1 MQQKF
6 NSLSDKFFIEKSVK
20 IDKTAIIYPGVILSG
35 TTIIEAGAVIMPGC
49 VIVDSKVGKNTI
61 VKNSYIEKSE
71 IGEGCEVGP
80 FSNLRPGSIIS
91 DKVKVG
97 AFCET
102 KNVCVGRLS
111 KISHL
116 CYVGDAVVGEKC
128 NIGCGVVF
136 ANFNGKI
143 KQKTH
148 IGNHV
153 FVGCNVNLVAP
164 LRVSDDAY
172 ICAGTTVTEDVS
184 KGAFV
189 IGRTRAVSKDCK
201 AKIYWE

>member
-1 MQQKF
+1 MQPKF
-6 NSLSDKFFIEKSVK
+6 NSLLDKSLIEKSVK
-20 IDKTAIIYPGVILSG
+20 IDKTAIIYPGVLISG
-35 TTIIEAGAVIMPGC
+35 TTIIDAGAVIMPGC
-49 VIVDSKVGKNTI
+49 VIVDSKIGKNTI

-71 IGEGCEVGP
+71 VGENCEIGP

-102 KNVCVGRLS
+102 KNACVGRLS

-116 CYVGDAVVGEKC
+116 CYVGDAVVGERC
-128 NIGCGVVF
+128 NIGSGVVF

-153 FVGCNVNLVAP
+153 FVGANVNLVAP
-164 LRVSDDAY
+164 LNICDNAY

-189 IGRTRAVSKDCK
+189 IGQARAVSKDCNP
-201 AKIYWE
+201 KIYWE